1 MPTKTILIR
10 MIVALVLVMA
20 TAITFSILMQ
30 HEQPKPT
37 ESIKTKD
44 MQKIEVGGRIKLP
57 EPRYMGNT
65 SVEEA
70 LSKRRSIRDYS
81 GENLTLNEVSQ
92 LLWAAQGITAPWGG
106 RTAPS
111 AGALYPLELYIVVGD
126 VEGIDK
132 GVYKYSREEHELEK
146 VKDGDIRTEL
156 AEAAVGQECIRD
168 AAIDIVFTAVYERT
182 TRKYGERGIRYVHI
196 EAGHAAQN
204 VYLQA
209 VSLDLGTV
217 VIGAFIDDRVKELVN
232 AGEQEKSLYI
242 MPVGRK
248 RK

>member
-1 MPTKTILIR
+1 MSTKIIILWVIAV
-10 MIVALVLVMA
+10 ILVMVI
-20 TAITFSILMQ
+20 AISLSFFM
-30 HEQPKPT
+30 HKPA
-37 ESIKTKD
+37 EPEPVEYKNKIP

-57 EPRYMGNT
+57 EPSYTGNI
-65 SVEEA
+65 SVETA

-81 GENLTLNEVSQ
+81 GENLTLDEVSQ

-132 GVYKYSREEHELEK
+132 GVYKYNREEHELEK
-146 VKDGDIRTEL
+146 VKEGDIRAEL
-156 AEAAVGQECIRD
+156 ADAAIGQACIRD

-182 TRKYGERGIRYVHI
+182 TRKYGERGIRYVHM

-232 AGEQEKSLYI
+232 AGEQEKTLYI
-242 MPVGRK
+242 MPVGRN

>member
-1 MPTKTILIR
+1 MSTKIIILWVIAV
-10 MIVALVLVMA
+10 ILV
-20 TAITFSILMQ
+20 TAIAISLSFFM
-30 HEQPKPT
+30 HKPA
-37 ESIKTKD
+37 EPVEYKNKIP

-57 EPRYMGNT
+57 EPSYTGNT
-65 SVEEA
+65 SVEVA
-70 LSKRRSIRDYS
+70 LSQRRSIRNYS
-81 GENLTLNEVSQ
+81 GENLTLDEVSQ

-111 AGALYPLELYIVVGD
+111 AGGLYPLELYVVVGD

-146 VKDGDIRTEL
+146 VKEGDIRAEL
-156 AEAAVGQECIRD
+156 ADAAVGQECIRD

-182 TRKYGERGIRYVHI
+182 TRKYGERGIRYVHM

-232 AGEQEKSLYI
+232 AGEQEKTLYI

-248 RK
+248 G

>member
-1 MPTKTILIR
+1 MSTKIIILWVIAV
-10 MIVALVLVMA
+10 ILV
-20 TAITFSILMQ
+20 TAIAISLSFFM
-30 HEQPKPT
+30 HKPA
-37 ESIKTKD
+37 EPVEYKNKIP
-44 MQKIEVGGRIKLP
+44 MQKTEVGGRIKLP
-57 EPRYMGNT
+57 EPRYESET

-92 LLWAAQGITAPWGG
+92 LLWAAQGITAPPWGG

-111 AGALYPLELYIVVGD
+111 AGALYPLELYVVVGD

-146 VKDGDIRTEL
+146 VKEGDIRAEL
-156 AEAAVGQECIRD
+156 AEAAVGQECVRD

-182 TRKYGERGIRYVHI
+182 TRKYGERGIRYVHM

-217 VIGAFIDDRVKELVN
+217 VTGAFMDDRVKELVN
-232 AGEQEKSLYI
+232 AGEQEKTLYI

-248 RK
+248 G